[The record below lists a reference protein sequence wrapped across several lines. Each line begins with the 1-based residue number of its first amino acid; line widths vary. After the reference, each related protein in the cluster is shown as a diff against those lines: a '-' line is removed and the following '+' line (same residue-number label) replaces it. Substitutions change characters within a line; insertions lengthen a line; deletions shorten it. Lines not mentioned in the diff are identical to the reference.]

1 MAMKLQVKNI
11 KKSYNSNI
19 VLHSI
24 SFNVLPGQIV
34 GLLGPNGAG
43 KSTLINTL
51 TTNLDIETGEISK
64 HLGRG
69 RHTTRHIEFYQVD
82 DFYIADTPGF
92 SSLDITFIEKEDIQY
107 LFTEFNSYDC
117 KFKPCNHIEEVKC
130 GVKEAVA
137 TGDVL
142 ESRYEDYKLL
152 FKEKT

>member
-1 MAMKLQVKNI
+1 M
-11 KKSYNSNI
+11 
-19 VLHSI
+19 
-24 SFNVLPGQIV
+24 
-34 GLLGPNGAG
+34 
-43 KSTLINTL
+43 
-51 TTNLDIETGEISK
+51 DIETGEISK

-137 TGDVL
+137 SGDVL

-152 FKEKT
+152 FKEKETQKKKYIKEK